1 MKNFVDAYGDYRLLR
16 EKGYP
21 EKASLKIVGDRYR
34 LSRMERN
41 ALFRGVVAHP
51 ACAERKAKI
60 AQAGDVRGTSIGID
74 WYNVLITVESYL
86 RGMPVFISDDGMTRD
101 SSATHGS
108 YRTAT
113 VTERAQDA
121 IFETLRL
128 LAPARVDV
136 FVDSPI
142 AFSARMADAVRSRL
156 AGAVPSFSVT
166 LEHSADYPLKSY
178 HGIVASSDSVVL
190 DSAARICDLPF
201 LVLTNSFQFTPPALP
216 DLPVPAP

>member
-1 MKNFVDAYGDYRLLR
+1 MKNFVEGYDDYKLLR

-41 ALFRGVVAHP
+41 ALFRGVIAHP
-51 ACAERKAKI
+51 ACAERKSKI
-60 AQAGDVRGTSIGID
+60 VEAHGIRDQSIGID

-86 RGMPVFISDDGMTRD
+86 RGMPVFISDDGMVRD

-121 IFETLRL
+121 IFDTLRS
-128 LAPARVDV
+128 LAPARIDV

-142 AFSARMADAVRSRL
+142 AFSAHMADAVRGRL
-156 AGAVPSFSVT
+156 DGAAPAVSVT

-178 HGIVASSDSVVL
+178 RGIVASSDSVVL
-190 DSAARICDLPF
+190 DAAERICDLPR
-201 LVLTNSFQFTPPALP
+201 LVLTNSFGFTPPALP
-216 DLPVPAP
+216 DLPAPAL

>member
-1 MKNFVDAYGDYRLLR
+1 MKNFVDGYGDYKLLR

-41 ALFRGVVAHP
+41 TLFRGVIAHP
-51 ACAERKAKI
+51 ACADRKAKI
-60 AQAGDVRGTSIGID
+60 VQAGDVRGSSVGID

-108 YRTAT
+108 YRPAT

-121 IFETLRL
+121 IFETLRS
-128 LAPARVDV
+128 LAPGRVDV

-142 AFSARMADAVRSRL
+142 AFSARMADVVRARL
-156 AGAVPSFSVT
+156 SGVAPSFSVT

-190 DSAARICDLPF
+190 DAAERICDLPC
-201 LVLTNSFQFTPPALP
+201 LVFTNSFRFTPPALP
-216 DLPVPAP
+216 DLPVPGL

>member
-1 MKNFVDAYGDYRLLR
+1 
-16 EKGYP
+16 
-21 EKASLKIVGDRYR
+21 
-34 LSRMERN
+34 MERN
-41 ALFRGVVAHP
+41 ALFRGVIAHP
-51 ACAERKAKI
+51 ACEERKSKI
-60 AQAGDVRGTSIGID
+60 VNADDIRDQSIGID

-121 IFETLRL
+121 IFDTLRS
-128 LAPARVDV
+128 LAPARIDV

-142 AFSARMADAVRSRL
+142 AFSARMAEAVRARL
-156 AGAVPSFSVT
+156 DDAAPAVSVT

-190 DSAARICDLPF
+190 DSAARVCDLPR
-201 LVLTNSFQFTPPALP
+201 LSLLHSFQFIPPALP